1 MRVQQAKVWEM
12 LEQCGINDLPVNYEE
27 ILFHKNIQTMDYE
40 AGDKLIHELNLQS
53 LAESKPG
60 FSAKTKAGSYIF
72 YKRGLST
79 PERNHVLAHELG
91 HFEEKHNDHAISAA
105 TITPEQEKEAEEYV
119 YELSPTPVL
128 YMAGIRT
135 IEDIQRVTGLDA
147 LAARTILLR
156 MSEYNG
162 REFTEEEHRIC
173 KQFEGFIARER
184 KRKLRSRLRR
194 AWAPLAVGAVTSALL
209 VTALFAII
217 GNLGQQRQSPV
228 TPVDSATPP
237 AITSEASTLPQGQI
251 VYWTDSGDVYHID
264 RDCQHT
270 QNRTNVHSGTVAESG
285 KDRVCKTCG

>member
-1 MRVQQAKVWEM
+1 MQNQQAKVWEL
-12 LEQCGINDLPVNYEE
+12 LERCGIHDLPINYENLLTHRE
-27 ILFHKNIQTMDYE
+27 IQVVDYE
-40 AGDKLIHELNLQS
+40 SGAEFIRELNLQS
-53 LAESKPG
+53 LTESKPG
-60 FSAKTKAGSYIF
+60 FSAKTKAGSYIL

-91 HFEEKHNDHAISAA
+91 HFEEKHNDHALSAA

-135 IEDIQRVTGLDA
+135 IEDVQRVTKLDT

-184 KRKLRSRLRR
+184 KRKLRSKLRR
-194 AWAPLAVGAVTSALL
+194 AWAPLAVGAIASALL
-209 VTALFAII
+209 VTVLFTLI
-217 GNLGQQRQSPV
+217 GNLDRQQAPV
-228 TPVDSATPP
+228 TSVASVAAPAT
-237 AITSEASTLPQGQI
+237 TSEASSLPQGQI

-264 RDCQHT
+264 RNCRHIR
-270 QNRTNVHSGTVAESG
+270 NRTNVHSGTVAESG

>member
-12 LEQCGINDLPVNYEE
+12 LEQCGINDLPINYEE
-27 ILFHKNIQTMDYE
+27 ILSHKNIQTMDYE
-40 AGDKLIHELNLQS
+40 AGYKLIHELNLQS

-72 YKRGLST
+72 YRRGLST

-91 HFEEKHNDHAISAA
+91 HFEEKHNDHALSAA

-135 IEDIQRVTGLDA
+135 IEDIQRVTGLDT

-184 KRKLRSRLRR
+184 KRKLRSKLRR
-194 AWAPLAVGAVTSALL
+194 AWSPLAVGAIASALL
-209 VTALFAII
+209 VTVLFTLI
-217 GNLGQQRQSPV
+217 GNLDRQQAPV
-228 TPVDSATPP
+228 TSVASVAAPGIVSEDSA
-237 AITSEASTLPQGQI
+237 LPQGQV
-251 VYWTDSGDVYHID
+251 VYWTDSGDVYHVD
-264 RDCQHT
+264 RDCQHIR
-270 QNRTNVHSGTVAESG
+270 NRTNVHSGTVAESG